1 MKEKIITVSL
11 LVFAIIQ
18 LNAQNAPL
26 QKLVLPDFTI
36 EYPTDW
42 TPDTSGNMGSTFF
55 LYSPLEGEDDT
66 FSENVNLII
75 QLLPDPKM
83 TEETYI
89 DETVKLLPV
98 YFSNYKLGTLD
109 KVKKNKKSCHVLEY
123 SGMMNNFELH
133 FKQYIW
139 VMNGK
144 SYLLSYTAEGKSYGT
159 YEKIAT
165 QVMESL
171 KFK

>member
-1 MKEKIITVSL
+1 MKEKILTTTLIAFTS
-11 LVFAIIQ
+11 IQ
-18 LNAQNAPL
+18 LSAQTSPM
-26 QKLVLPDFTI
+26 QKLVLPEFTI
-36 EYPTDW
+36 EYPIDW

-55 LYSPLEGEDDT
+55 LYSPLLGEDDT
-66 FSENVNLII
+66 FSENINLII

-83 TEETYI
+83 TEEAYV

-109 KVKKNKKSCHVLEY
+109 KVKKNKKSCHLLEY
-123 SGMMNNFELH
+123 SGAMNNFELH

-144 SYLLSYTAEGKSYGT
+144 SYILSYTAEGKSYAA
-159 YEKIAT
+159 YEQIAT
-165 QVMESL
+165 QMMESL
-171 KFK
+171 KFR